1 VLPTASTSK
10 STPWSTAVVETF
22 PEGAHVTRFQTP
34 AGVDIV
40 VQTPWDVMVAG
51 GVVTAAVEQR

>member
-1 VLPTASTSK
+1 LK
-10 STPWSTAVVETF
+10 STAVVETF